1 MNIHM
6 KIFRS
11 QSFDPLRVVLM
22 DDEPWYIVTD
32 ICRTL
37 GYGNATK
44 AVRLVRQEDK
54 TIINV
59 PNLSVGS
66 NPANAVNLSGLETL
80 ILRSRKR
87 EDAAVFSRWLADT
100 VFPIVYDDDP
110 EPKPQDPPKETA
122 DNDLFLVHRSDY
134 LQHLKEL
141 EKLYTMLRDVNALV
155 ASIPGRGK
163 VRAENRDKLQ
173 IIKERAKQGKF
184 DILLV
189 FMFDRIGRI
198 ADETPFVVEWFVKN
212 GIRVW
217 STQEGEQRFDN
228 HTDKLTNYIRFWQ
241 ADGESEKTSIRT
253 KTALGQLV
261 EDGGF
266 KGGFAPYGYDLVKS
280 GRFNKRKH
288 EVFELAVNADEAS
301 VVRIIYDKY
310 VQEGFGAQRIAT
322 YLNNLGYRAR
332 TGKMWHHATVRGILC
347 NLTYTGVLRS
357 GESRSEILP
366 HLQIIEPELFDVAQR
381 IRTARVNA
389 IEQENHVPLNT
400 RGQYLLAGNVFCGHC
415 GSRLSL
421 TTNGKAYP
429 CKDDPSR
436 VVKRVRYICYGKT
449 RKQTEC
455 DGQTGYT
462 AHILNDI
469 IDKVVR
475 QIFERMKAVPK
486 SEVVGVR
493 YREKMEERKALLR
506 SVKADYTKAAAEL
519 EALKSEVVK
528 AIKGES
534 SFSKELLASLISDTE
549 RKCQELQAALEQAQS
564 EYDAGEATLQS
575 LNSQYDDMISWAEMY
590 DSASV
595 ESKKMIVSCLI
606 RRVDVYRGYRVHI
619 DFNIDFKQFSLGLDI
634 AEIAA

>member
-1 MNIHM
+1 MENTFMDFMEMIRVDCLYRVSTD
-6 KIFRS
+6 KQVDYNDKS
-11 QSFDPLRVVLM
+11 QADIPMQRRECHRFCEKM
-22 DDEPWYIVTD
+22 GWTIVHEE
-32 ICRTL
+32 
-37 GYGNATK
+37 
-44 AVRLVRQEDK
+44 QEDG
-54 TIINV
+54 V
-59 PNLSVGS
+59 
-66 NPANAVNLSGLETL
+66 SG
-80 ILRSRKR
+80 
-87 EDAAVFSRWLADT
+87 
-100 VFPIVYDDDP
+100 
-110 EPKPQDPPKETA
+110 
-122 DNDLFLVHRSDY
+122 H
-134 LQHLKEL
+134 
-141 EKLYTMLRDVNALV
+141 
-155 ASIPGRGK
+155 K

-241 ADGESEKTSIRT
+241 SEKTSIRT

-381 IRTARVNA
+381 IRTARANA